1 MAFEQRR
8 SGGGAR
14 LLIGLVIAGV
24 SIATYLSRRTTNELT
39 GETQYVKLTER
50 QEVALGLSSAPTLT
64 RQFGGATSD
73 TALARYVESVG
84 MRVAGKSAA
93 AKTKYPFT
101 FTVLGDRKTVNAF
114 ALPGGPVFIT
124 EALLSLMRN
133 EAQLAGV
140 LGHEIGHVVAR
151 HGAEHLAKADLT
163 TGLVGATVVATSDPD
178 SPGSA
183 RAKAALAMAAAQL
196 ISMKFGR
203 DDELESDRLGVR
215 FMTEAGYDGAQM
227 GEVMKVLKAAGGGK
241 TPEFFATHPDPD
253 NRLERIAAELAKTP
267 KGGDLG
273 EAEFR
278 ANVLERMGGAPK
290 PLDEQVDAQPQAPP
304 DDAPLP
310 RRDKSAKEHTTTV
323 SQLPDEARETLRL
336 ISSGGPF
343 PFDRDGIEFKN
354 REGQLPYRPGGY
366 YREYTVVTPG
376 EGTRGARRIITGA
389 NGERYYSDD
398 HDATFSRIAP

>member
-1 MAFEQRR
+1 MAYEQRR
-8 SGGGAR
+8 GGGAR
-14 LLIGLVIAGV
+14 LLIGLVIAGI

-39 GETQYVKLTER
+39 GETQYVKLSEK

-64 RQFGGATSD
+64 RQFGGATAD
-73 TALARYVESVG
+73 ADLARYVTSVG
-84 MRVAGKSAA
+84 KRVADRSAA

-114 ALPGGPVFIT
+114 ALPGGPIFIT
-124 EALLSLMRN
+124 EALLSRMTN

-163 TGLVGATVVATSDPD
+163 AGLVGATVVATSDPD

-183 RAKAALAMAAAQL
+183 RAKAALAMATAQL

-215 FMTEAGYDGAQM
+215 FMAEAGYDAAQM

-241 TPEFFATHPDPD
+241 TPEFFSTHPDPD
-253 NRLERIAAELAKTP
+253 NRLERIAAALKDVP
-267 KGGDLG
+267 KGGELG

-278 ANVLERMGGAPK
+278 TNVLDKRGEAPK
-290 PLDEQVDAQPQAPP
+290 AIDETPVE
-304 DDAPLP
+304 DAPLP
-310 RRDKSAKEHTTTV
+310 RREKSAKEQTTTL

-354 REGQLPYRPGGY
+354 REGRLPYRPGGY
-366 YREYTVVTPG
+366 YREYTVPTPG
-376 EGTRGARRIITGA
+376 ERTRGARRIVTGA

-398 HDATFSRIAP
+398 HYETFSRIAP

>member
-1 MAFEQRR
+1 MAYEQRR
-8 SGGGAR
+8 GGGAR

-39 GETQYVKLTER
+39 GETQYVKLSEK

-64 RQFGGATSD
+64 RQFGGATAD
-73 TALARYVESVG
+73 ADLARYVTSVG
-84 MRVAGKSAA
+84 KRVAERSAA

-114 ALPGGPVFIT
+114 ALPGGPIFIT
-124 EALLSLMRN
+124 EALLSRMTN

-178 SPGSA
+178 SPGST
-183 RAKAALAMAAAQL
+183 RAKAALAMATAQL

-215 FMTEAGYDGAQM
+215 FMAEAGYDAAQM

-241 TPEFFATHPDPD
+241 TPEFFSTHPDPE
-253 NRLERIAAELAKTP
+253 NRLERIAAALKDVP
-267 KGGDLG
+267 KGGELG

-278 ANVLERMGGAPK
+278 TNVLEKRGEAPK
-290 PLDEQVDAQPQAPP
+290 AIEEQAPAE
-304 DDAPLP
+304 DAPLP
-310 RRDKSAKEHTTTV
+310 RREKSAQEPTTTL

-354 REGQLPYRPGGY
+354 REGRLPYRPGGY
-366 YREYTVVTPG
+366 YREYTVPTPG
-376 EGTRGARRIITGA
+376 ERTRGARRIVTGA
-389 NGERYYSDD
+389 NGERYYSAD
-398 HDATFSRIAP
+398 HYETFSRISP

>member
-1 MAFEQRR
+1 MAYEQRR
-8 SGGGAR
+8 GGGAR

-39 GETQYVKLTER
+39 GETQYVKLSER

-64 RQFGGATSD
+64 RQFGGATAD
-73 TALARYVESVG
+73 ADLARYVTSVG
-84 MRVAGKSAA
+84 KRVADRSAA

-114 ALPGGPVFIT
+114 ALPGGPIFIT
-124 EALLSLMRN
+124 EALLSRMTN

-163 TGLVGATVVATSDPD
+163 AGLVGATVVATSDPD

-183 RAKAALAMAAAQL
+183 RAQAALAMATAQL

-215 FMTEAGYDGAQM
+215 FMAEAGYDAAQM

-241 TPEFFATHPDPD
+241 TPEFFSTHPDPE
-253 NRLERIAAELAKTP
+253 NRLERIAAALKDLPA
-267 KGGDLG
+267 GGELG
-273 EAEFR
+273 EVEFK
-278 ANVLERMGGAPK
+278 ANVLDKRGEAPK
-290 PLDEQVDAQPQAPP
+290 AIDEAPVE
-304 DDAPLP
+304 DAPLP
-310 RRDKSAKEHTTTV
+310 RREKSAKEPTTTL
-323 SQLPDEARETLRL
+323 SQLPDEARETLKL
-336 ISSGGPF
+336 IASGGPF

-354 REGQLPYRPGGY
+354 REGRLPYRPGGY
-366 YREYTVVTPG
+366 YREYTVPTPG
-376 EGTRGARRIITGA
+376 ERTRGARRIVTGA
-389 NGERYYSDD
+389 NGERYYSAD
-398 HDATFSRIAP
+398 HYETFSRVAP

>member
-1 MAFEQRR
+1 MAYEQRR
-8 SGGGAR
+8 SGGAR
-14 LLIGLVIAGV
+14 LIIGLVIAGI

-39 GETQYVKLTER
+39 GETQYVKLSEK

-73 TALARYVESVG
+73 AALARYVEGVG
-84 MRVAGKSAA
+84 SRVASRSAA

-124 EALLSLMRN
+124 EALLSRMKN

-178 SPGSA
+178 SPGGA

-215 FMTEAGYDGAQM
+215 FMVEAGYDGAQM

-241 TPEFFATHPDPD
+241 TPEFFSTHPDPD
-253 NRLERIAAELAKTP
+253 NRLERIAAELEKTP

-278 ANVLERMGGAPK
+278 VNVLERMGAAK
-290 PLDEQVDAQPQAPP
+290 PADEQIDAQPQAPP

-310 RRDKSAKEHTTTV
+310 RRDKTAKEQTTTS
-323 SQLPDEARETLRL
+323 SQLPDEARETLKL
-336 ISSGGPF
+336 IAAGGPF

-354 REGQLPYRPGGY
+354 REGRLPYRPGGY
-366 YREYTVVTPG
+366 YREYTVPTPG
-376 EGTRGARRIITGA
+376 ERTRGARRIVTGA

-398 HDATFSRIAP
+398 HYATFSRIAP